1 MALAYRGVHKRDW
14 HCKRLT
20 GFTWQGQVSGW
31 HAIKWLEEERES
43 VVGGHLRFWHW
54 LSLQS
59 CHLVWIFRSKKFHLT
74 KWARS
79 LHGCGTTAP
88 LGKERRIGPEEK
100 HAASTLWLLPIG
112 LEISIILPLLHA
124 GQKELKGRLGY
135 TYLFIHSFI
144 HPSIC
149 LFIISYIYSINKNVF
164 FCISQVASMRIHCSC
179 SEEET
184 EKEVDNCNE
193 I

>member
-20 GFTWQGQVSGW
+20 GLIWQGQVSGW
-31 HAIKWLEEERES
+31 HAIKWLEEERQS

-74 KWARS
+74 KWACS

-100 HAASTLWLLPIG
+100 PAASTVTVSHRTGELYHPSSPTCRTKRVEREARLY
-112 LEISIILPLLHA
+112 ILIHS
-124 GQKELKGRLGY
+124 
-135 TYLFIHSFI
+135 FIHSFI
-144 HPSIC
+144 H
-149 LFIISYIYSINKNVF
+149 LFVHSFIQLIKMF
-164 FCISQVASMRIHCSC
+164 FLHIPGGKHEDTLFLFRRGNR
-179 SEEET
+179 ER
-184 EKEVDNCNE
+184 NR
-193 I
+193 